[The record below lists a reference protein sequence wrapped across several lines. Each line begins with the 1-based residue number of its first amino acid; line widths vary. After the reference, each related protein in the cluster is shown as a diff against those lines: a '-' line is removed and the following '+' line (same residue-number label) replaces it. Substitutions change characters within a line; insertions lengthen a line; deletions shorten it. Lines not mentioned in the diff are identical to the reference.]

1 MEDPEQGTQ
10 CQPRRSGRPAKERWH
25 LAKLGVRGV
34 GGSSPGIRDTPHFS
48 PGPCA
53 SSFSLLIGSLQLTIP
68 YPEPFP
74 GEHGGGFQHPH
85 LIQFFLPSSHPAR
98 LPNSCIPNPAFHF
111 PVLDPPLTSQGTRW
125 QLPPP
130 RSPTAA
136 LLLCV
141 YRSRL
146 HQGEKI
152 DYASFKKSLQCVGLT
167 VLFVVLILWP
177 HSAALEV
184 PEPGTEPHSCH
195 LRQIVNSLPWR
206 GSTCTFRATPEAAVG
221 FLTH

>member
-1 MEDPEQGTQ
+1 MPTKEIREASQGEVAFSQ
-10 CQPRRSGRPAKERWH
+10 G
-25 LAKLGVRGV
+25 GGGGV

-167 VLFVVLILWP
+167 VLFVILILWP

-184 PEPGTEPHSCH
+184 PEPGTEP
-195 LRQIVNSLPWR
+195 QPQLPP
-206 GSTCTFRATPEAAVG
+206 TPDR
-221 FLTH
+221 